1 MSSPDVRQN
10 MYQQKINTMLNEV
23 NSIKS
28 QLSETESR
36 VYSLDEVISK
46 LPTRIANVRQMN
58 YKIQMNFEADQIKA
72 AERWASIGQ
81 SIKFEV
87 GSKAASLRMEI
98 TALERDVGARRNY
111 PSFDM
116 GGLNGLDLRILTQKM
131 MVQDISKRTQE
142 ALTPVYSVL
151 NPLKDGL
158 SVAESVVNLTSAV
171 SFQWRGGETPVVAV
185 RAKDMNKNVDG
196 ILTLSNQRFIYESE
210 KEIVLKKTFFIV
222 TEKKKERQ
230 LVIETP
236 IGSLSKITKGRVGL
250 LEGAGLYIEF
260 KQQTESQMKLDT
272 KGEEAD
278 LVIKYYGLITSGQI
292 DEELR
297 KIHPSEEKSIEPKIL
312 SCPKCGAPYS
322 EEVYRG
328 QMTVQCKYC
337 NTMIS
342 VNN

>member
-23 NSIKS
+23 NSVKS

-36 VYSLDEVISK
+36 VYGLDEVIGK
-46 LPTRIANVRQMN
+46 LPTRIASVRQMN
-58 YKIQMNFEADQIKA
+58 YKIQMNFETDEIKA
-72 AERWASIGQ
+72 AERWASLGQ

-87 GSKAASLRMEI
+87 ESKATSLRMEI
-98 TALERDVGARRNY
+98 TALERDIGARRNY

-116 GGLNGLDLRILTQKM
+116 GSLNGLDLRILTLKM

-142 ALTPVYSVL
+142 ALIPVYSVL

-158 SVAESVVNLTSAV
+158 SVAETVVNLTSAV
-171 SFQWRGGETPVVAV
+171 SFQWREKETPIVAV

-196 ILTLSNQRFIYESE
+196 VLTLTNQRFIYESE

-230 LVIETP
+230 LVLETP
-236 IGSLSKITKGRVGL
+236 IGSLSKIIKGSVGL
-250 LEGAGLYIEF
+250 LAGTGLYIEF
-260 KQQTESQMKLDT
+260 KQAEPQMKLDT

-292 DEELR
+292 DEEL
-297 KIHPSEEKSIEPKIL
+297 KKVHPSGEKSVESKIL
-312 SCPKCGAPYS
+312 SCSKCGAPYS